1 MPSHAKAAT
10 AGAESIRAEL
20 KAMFAELQRGRPE
33 VQPSKY
39 WVELNRS
46 DESALVAVGFE
57 NFKRTVARH
66 YFTWTQIWPWDSQ
79 LRFLMSQLPLTA
91 TCANTLRT
99 FRPLKHQHMPISQSL
114 AVNFLSQM
122 IWDYA
127 LKTCPFLEKLAE
139 PEIGNPPR
147 VLRNGRLI
155 SQDLANSALEA
166 QSILAGLPVTLW
178 PSPASTPLTGDQ
190 IGEGGGREGGEGH
203 KTTGVKRVGEL
214 GAGYGRNAH
223 VLLSLLPGVRYV
235 VIDIP
240 PALYVAQRYL
250 SAVFPAR
257 KVFAWRPF
265 QSYAG
270 IKDEFEQADLAFLL
284 PSQIE
289 LLPDGLFDLFVNVS
303 SLHEM
308 RLEQIKYYFTQ
319 IRRLVRD
326 QGWFYLKEWK
336 VSHIPFENIVIRQEE
351 YPLSE
356 WQILF

>member
-1 MPSHAKAAT
+1 MPTDSNT
-10 AGAESIRAEL
+10 TTPGAESIRQEL
-20 KAMFAELQRGRPE
+20 RAMFADLQRGRPE
-33 VQPSKY
+33 VQPSRY

-46 DESALVAVGFE
+46 DESALLAVGFE
-57 NFKRTVARH
+57 NFKRTVAKH

-79 LRFLMSQLPLTA
+79 LRFLMSQVPLTA
-91 TCANTLRT
+91 TCANIVRT
-99 FRPLKHQHMPISQSL
+99 FQPLKHQHIPIRQSL

-127 LKTCPFLEKLAE
+127 LKTCPFLAKLAE

-166 QSILAGLPVTLW
+166 HAILNGLPET
-178 PSPASTPLTGDQ
+178 S
-190 IGEGGGREGGEGH
+190 
-203 KTTGVKRVGEL
+203 GVKRIGEL

-223 VLLSLLPGVRYV
+223 VLLSLLPGTRYV

-240 PALYVAQRYL
+240 PALYVSQRYL
-250 SAVFPAR
+250 SEIFPGR
-257 KVFAWRPF
+257 KVFSWRPF
-265 QSYAG
+265 KSYAE
-270 IKDEFEQADLAFLL
+270 IKDEFEQSDLAFLL

-326 QGWFYLKEWK
+326 HGWFYLKEWK
-336 VSHIPFENIVIRQEE
+336 VSHIPVENIVIRRDE
-351 YPLSE
+351 YPLAE
-356 WQILF
+356 WRILFDREAAVQTKFFEALLEKK

>member
-1 MPSHAKAAT
+1 MPSNPNT
-10 AGAESIRAEL
+10 VTPTAESIRLDL
-20 KAMFAELQRGRPE
+20 KAMFADLQRGRLE

-46 DESALVAVGFE
+46 DEAQLVAVGFE
-57 NFKRTVARH
+57 NFKRTVAKH

-79 LRFLMSQLPLTA
+79 LRFLMSHLPLTA
-91 TCANTLRT
+91 TCANIFRT
-99 FRPLKHQHMPISQSL
+99 FQPIKHQHMPISQSL

-127 LKTCPFLEKLAE
+127 LKTCPFLDKLAE

-166 QSILAGLPVTLW
+166 QSILAGLPEK
-178 PSPASTPLTGDQ
+178 P
-190 IGEGGGREGGEGH
+190 
-203 KTTGVKRVGEL
+203 GVKRVGEL

-240 PALYVAQRYL
+240 PALYVSQRYL
-250 SAVFPAR
+250 SSVFPTR
-257 KVFAWRPF
+257 KVFNWRSF
-265 QSYAG
+265 NSYAE
-270 IKDEFEQADLAFLL
+270 IQAEFESADLAFLL

-289 LLPDGLFDLFVNVS
+289 MLPDGCFDLFVNVS

-308 RLEQIKYYFTQ
+308 RLEQIKYYFAQ

-336 VSHIPFENIVIRQEE
+336 VSHIPYENIVIREEE
-351 YPLSE
+351 YPLAE
-356 WQILF
+356 WKILFEREAMVQTKFFEALLQRP

>member
-1 MPSHAKAAT
+1 MPSNPHAVPPS
-10 AGAESIRAEL
+10 AESIRADL
-20 KAMFAELQRGRPE
+20 KAMFADLQRGRAE

-46 DESALVAVGFE
+46 DESALLAVGFE
-57 NFKRTVARH
+57 NFKRTVAKH
-66 YFTWTQIWPWDSQ
+66 YFTWMQIWPWDSQ

-91 TCANTLRT
+91 TGANIFRT
-99 FRPLKHQHMPISQSL
+99 FQPLKHEHMPLSQSL

-127 LKTCPFLEKLAE
+127 LKTCPFLDKLAE

-166 QSILAGLPVTLW
+166 QSILAGLPGT
-178 PSPASTPLTGDQ
+178 S
-190 IGEGGGREGGEGH
+190 
-203 KTTGVKRVGEL
+203 GVKRVGEL
-214 GAGYGRNAH
+214 GAGYGRSAH

-250 SAVFPAR
+250 SSVFPDR
-257 KVFAWRPF
+257 KVFTWRTF
-265 QSYAG
+265 KSYSE
-270 IKDEFEQADLAFLL
+270 IQNEFEQADLAFLL

-308 RLEQIKYYFTQ
+308 RLEQIRYYFTQ

-326 QGWFYLKEWK
+326 RGWFYLKQWK
-336 VSHIPFENIVIRQEE
+336 ESHIPFENIVIRQEE
-351 YPLSE
+351 YPLAE
-356 WQILF
+356 WQVLFARDAMVQTRFFEALLQRK

>member
-1 MPSHAKAAT
+1 MSNDLNEPT
-10 AGAESIRAEL
+10 LNAESIRQDL
-20 KAMFAELQRGRPE
+20 KAMFADLQRGRLE

-39 WVELNRS
+39 WIELNKS
-46 DESALVAVGFE
+46 DEAQLVAVGFE
-57 NFKRTVARH
+57 NFKRTVAKH

-79 LRFLMSQLPLTA
+79 LRFLMSQLPLAA
-91 TCANTLRT
+91 TCANIFRT
-99 FRPLKHQHMPISQSL
+99 FQPLKHEHMPISQSL

-127 LKTCPFLEKLAE
+127 LKTCPFLDKLAE

-166 QSILAGLPVTLW
+166 QSMLAGLPGT
-178 PSPASTPLTGDQ
+178 S
-190 IGEGGGREGGEGH
+190 
-203 KTTGVKRVGEL
+203 GVKRVGEL

-240 PALYVAQRYL
+240 PALYVSQRYL
-250 SAVFPAR
+250 SSVFPTR
-257 KVFAWRPF
+257 KIFKWRPF
-265 QSYAG
+265 TSYSEV
-270 IKDEFEQADLAFLL
+270 KEEFDQAELAFLL

-289 LLPDGLFDLFVNVS
+289 LLPDGCFDLFVNVS

-308 RLEQIKYYFTQ
+308 RLEQIKYYFAQ

-336 VSHIPFENIVIRQEE
+336 VSHIPYENIVIRQQE
-351 YPLSE
+351 YPMAE
-356 WQILF
+356 WQILFEREAMVQTKFFEALLQKR

>member
-1 MPSHAKAAT
+1 M
-10 AGAESIRAEL
+10 RADL

-46 DESALVAVGFE
+46 DESALLAVGFE
-57 NFKRTVARH
+57 NFKRTVAKH
-66 YFTWTQIWPWDSQ
+66 YFTWMQIWPWDSQ

-91 TCANTLRT
+91 TGANIFRT
-99 FRPLKHQHMPISQSL
+99 FQPLKHEHMPLSQSL

-127 LKTCPFLEKLAE
+127 LKTCPFLDKLAE

-147 VLRNGRLI
+147 VLRTGRLI

-166 QSILAGLPVTLW
+166 QSILAGLPGT
-178 PSPASTPLTGDQ
+178 S
-190 IGEGGGREGGEGH
+190 
-203 KTTGVKRVGEL
+203 GVKRVGEL
-214 GAGYGRNAH
+214 GAGYGRSAH

-250 SAVFPAR
+250 SSVFPDR
-257 KVFAWRPF
+257 NVFTWRTFESYPTI
-265 QSYAG
+265 QS
-270 IKDEFEQADLAFLL
+270 EFEQADLAFLL

-308 RLEQIKYYFTQ
+308 RLEQIRYYFTQ

-326 QGWFYLKEWK
+326 RGWFYLKQWK
-336 VSHIPFENIVIRQEE
+336 ESHIPFENIVIRQEE
-351 YPLSE
+351 YPLAE
-356 WQILF
+356 WQVLFARDAMVQTRFFEALLQRK